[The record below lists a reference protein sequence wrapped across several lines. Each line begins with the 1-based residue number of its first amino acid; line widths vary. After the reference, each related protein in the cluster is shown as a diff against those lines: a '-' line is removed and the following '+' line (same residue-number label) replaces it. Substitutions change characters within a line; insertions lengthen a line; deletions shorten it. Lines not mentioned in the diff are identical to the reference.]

1 MMLWILQIECIK
13 SEVYV
18 QLQIWLCYMEL
29 QLYIKSRRYI
39 YIRWSDHDILVS
51 LGDGMKNKQYEYIL
65 KAYTCSGFPRLLYEE
80 LSDMMLAFEMIDS
93 MALDVLKGKTIN
105 RPNEALLLK
114 EEKDKISSTISNL
127 NIDSQ
132 KREELMFFYRL
143 TILVI
148 GILEKQYQP

>member
-1 MMLWILQIECIK
+1 
-13 SEVYV
+13 
-18 QLQIWLCYMEL
+18 
-29 QLYIKSRRYI
+29 
-39 YIRWSDHDILVS
+39 
-51 LGDGMKNKQYEYIL
+51 MKNKQYEHIL
-65 KAYTCSGFPRLLYEE
+65 KAYTCADFPRLLYEE
-80 LSDMMLAFEMIDS
+80 LSDMMLAFEMIDR
-93 MALDVLKGKTIN
+93 MALDVLKGKKIN
-105 RPNEALLLK
+105 RPNEALLIK